1 MEDGDGTLSPAE
13 LRQALALAGF
23 NTQTNFVEEIMEE
36 FDTDGDGFIDKDE
49 FQVMMHALYTGERS
63 GRGFL
68 QQLKSFMFKDSHAIY
83 GNDVLTDAE
92 VENYKAVFHA
102 ADESGDMLLDENEVH
117 KLMVSSGLIH
127 GQREFVYGM

>member
-1 MEDGDGTLSPAE
+1 MKKH
-13 LRQALALAGF
+13 
-23 NTQTNFVEEIMEE
+23 I
-36 FDTDGDGFIDKDE
+36 FDIFSYIL
-49 FQVMMHALYTGERS
+49 HSA
-63 GRGFL
+63 

-83 GNDVLTDAE
+83 GTDVLTDAE

>member
-1 MEDGDGTLSPAE
+1 MQLQFDLSTFVDFFFLSFTLSPLILEDGDGTLSPAE

-68 QQLKSFMFKDSHAIY
+68 Q
-83 GNDVLTDAE
+83 
-92 VENYKAVFHA
+92 
-102 ADESGDMLLDENEVH
+102 
-117 KLMVSSGLIH
+117 
-127 GQREFVYGM
+127 